1 MALITF
7 MKTHLYKLN
16 ILTIALFALLGCNNA
31 TNTTTGNTN
40 IDTITVIKP
49 LYTTEPVQFDTD
61 DPAIWV
67 NKEDP
72 SKSLVIGTDK
82 DENGGLYVYD
92 LKGKIIKEKVI
103 KGIKRP
109 NNVDIAYGLKLGGN
123 KVDIAVL
130 TERMTHKLRIY
141 SLPDMKAVDN
151 GGIPVYEGETDTM
164 FRDLMGI
171 ALYTNPKGDIYA
183 IVGRKTGPKDGNYLW
198 QYLLEDN
205 GTGQVKA
212 TLVRKFGNYSGK
224 KEIEAIAVDNELG
237 YVYYADEQFG
247 VRKYY
252 ADPAKGNQE
261 LAVFAK
267 EGFTEDHEGISIYKT
282 SATTGYILVSD
293 QSANQFKVYS
303 REGVKNAN
311 DHQLITALKV
321 STNQSDGSEIYSRP
335 LNDDFKHGLFVAMSD
350 NKTFQF
356 YRWEDLAGKLLKKN

>member
-1 MALITF
+1 MNN
-7 MKTHLYKLN
+7 N
-16 ILTIALFALLGCNNA
+16 IKIYVMPIAVLVAIILASCNNA
-31 TNTTTGNTN
+31 NKKEASKGA

-49 LYTTEPVQFDTD
+49 LYTTEPVAFDTD

-67 NKEDP
+67 NKLDP
-72 SKSLVIGTDK
+72 AKSLVIGTDK
-82 DENGGLYVYD
+82 DENGGLYVFD
-92 LKGKIIKEKVI
+92 LKGKMIREKVI

-109 NNVDIAYGLKLGGN
+109 NNVDIAYGLKLGGK

-130 TERMTHKLRIY
+130 TERMTHKLRIFT
-141 SLPDMKAVDN
+141 LPDMKPID
-151 GGIPVYEGETDTM
+151 GGGLEVFIGETETM

-171 ALYTNPKGDIYA
+171 ALYTDPKGNIYA
-183 IVGRKTGPKDGNYLW
+183 IVGRKIGPKDGGYLW

-205 GTGQVKA
+205 GQGKVKA

-237 YVYYADEQFG
+237 YVYYSDEQFG

-252 ADPAKGNQE
+252 ADPSKGNKE
-261 LAVFAK
+261 LAVFAQQ
-267 EGFTEDHEGISIYKT
+267 GFAEDHEGISIYKT

-311 DHQLITALKV
+311 DHELITALKV
-321 STNQSDGSEIYSRP
+321 STNQSDGSEIYSKA

-350 NKTFQF
+350 NRTFQY
-356 YRWEDLAGKLLKKN
+356 YRWEDLARKQLDKN